1 MHNVA
6 VFVGSLRRDSLN
18 LKLARALAKLGKGRF
33 NFNFAELGDLPIYN
47 QDMEADLPASVVRM
61 KKEIAKADAV
71 LFVTPEHNRSIPSVL
86 KNAIDWG
93 TRPWGQNSW
102 AGKPGSIIGTSP
114 GNVGTAAGQAH
125 LRSVM
130 TILDV
135 ILLGQPEVYFV
146 SKPGL
151 IDDKDD
157 ITDDAT
163 REFLQGYL
171 ARFEAWIDQVLQYEA
186 RTKRVA

>member
-1 MHNVA
+1 MHDVA

-171 ARFEAWIDQVLQYEA
+171 TRFDAWIDQVLQYEA